1 VRTRGRSLL
10 VIKEVDEGTVETL
23 PGGWARAGSRPIE
36 LVFRTVGER
45 TSELALALALAH
57 IQPHRAHVIRNVR
70 PLALAVQRMLEID
83 HHCSHVVYVD
93 ADCLILEDM
102 RPFLDANELA
112 YVDCYVR
119 DRFRGRTNSGVHI
132 TRIDVV
138 RAMRSIPEPIDE
150 LNYVLRNEAHL
161 RRIALNQPGLRK
173 QVKNFHILHDYFQR
187 YTDIFAKYAYRELRC
202 RTEFY
207 KQRLE
212 VAMSDWAEGPD
223 FDVARHAVR
232 YAASTVP
239 PDATVEQIE
248 RYIRSLPDIAQVEV
262 QKLGFDLR
270 QSDQVSLEEVERA
283 VAADPITLGP
293 LPKRFKVFGVGLSRT
308 GTRSLTEAL
317 HVLGFDT
324 VHYPTDRATLDTLI
338 RGDARFPLL
347 EHYDGITD
355 ITVAPYYEDLDH
367 AWPGSKFVLT
377 VRDEDSWLRS
387 CHNHWTNPWAYK
399 KEGKGKEHQ
408 VYMDTQR
415 FLEAA
420 VYASYK
426 FNEDRFRRAYHR
438 HVDNVTRYFTGRQ
451 GDLLVLDIV
460 AGNGYEQLAP
470 FLDVPVPHQLF
481 PRSGRV

>member
-1 VRTRGRSLL
+1 MTQTAY
-10 VIKEVDEGTVETL
+10 EGTVETL
-23 PGGWARAGSRPIE
+23 PGSWAPPGSRPIE

-45 TSELALALALAH
+45 TSDLALELALKH
-57 IQPHRAHVIRNVR
+57 IKPHRAHVVRDIR
-70 PLALAVQRMLEID
+70 PLAVAVRRMLEID
-83 HHCSHVVYVD
+83 HQCSHVVYLD

-119 DRFRGRTNSGVHI
+119 DQFRGRTNSGVHI

-138 RAMRSIPEPIDE
+138 RAMRTIPEPADD
-150 LNYVLRNEAHL
+150 LNYMLRNEAHL
-161 RRIALNQPGLRK
+161 RRIALNQSGLRK
-173 QVKNFHILHDYFQR
+173 QVKNFHILHDHFQR

-207 KQRLE
+207 KKRLE
-212 VAMSDWAEGPD
+212 VAMSSWGEGAD
-223 FDVARHAVR
+223 FVVARYAVR

-239 PDATVEQIE
+239 PDATAEQVE
-248 RYIRSLPDIAQVEV
+248 RYLRSLPCIAEVEV
-262 QKLGFDLR
+262 RKLGLDLS
-270 QSDQVSLEEVERA
+270 QSDQVSLEEVEKA
-283 VAADPITLGP
+283 VACNPASLGP
-293 LPKRFKVFGVGLSRT
+293 SPKSFKVFGLGLSRT

-324 VHYPTDRATLDTLI
+324 VHYPTDRATLDTLV

-355 ITVAPYYEDLDH
+355 ITVSPYYEDLDR

-387 CHNHWTNPWAYK
+387 CHSHWTNSWAWK
-399 KEGKGKEHQ
+399 QEGKGEEHR
-408 VYMDTQR
+408 VYMETQR

-420 VYASYK
+420 VYASYE
-426 FNEDRFRRAYHR
+426 FHEDRFRRAYRR
-438 HVDNVTRYFTGRQ
+438 HIDNVTRYFAGRDD
-451 GDLLVLDIV
+451 DLLVLDIA
-460 AGNGYEQLAP
+460 AGDGYERLAP
-470 FLDVPVPHQLF
+470 FLGVPMPDQLF
-481 PRSGRV
+481 PHSGRI